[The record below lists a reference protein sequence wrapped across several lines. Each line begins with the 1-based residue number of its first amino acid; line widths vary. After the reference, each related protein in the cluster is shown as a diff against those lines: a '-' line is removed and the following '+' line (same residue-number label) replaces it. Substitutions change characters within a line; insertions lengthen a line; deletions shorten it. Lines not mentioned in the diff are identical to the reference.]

1 MPRNQRSGLLL
12 ILLAAAGYSFFAI
25 FTKVIYQNGLSQPLD
40 ILVWRFALAAPIMW
54 GVIGVQGR
62 RTSSPTLLQIGEG
75 SKKNTANEKWLALLG
90 MGLLFGVVAGAAFFA
105 LERLPVSL
113 YTVLI
118 YTYPAIVAIMSLF
131 MGERL
136 TLAGW
141 AALGLTLVGVI
152 LTVPDIFNGFGD
164 IDPVGVVL
172 VLTNATL
179 YALYIVL
186 SGRIL
191 RGHKDLTR
199 ASAWSITGSLVFSLL
214 VLAVR
219 GVTVPSN
226 PGAIGGLL
234 GLASVSTVIPIVA
247 FYAGMHRLG
256 AAKASILSMI
266 EPVLTLVW
274 AVLFLHEKL
283 EPIQILGAALI
294 LGSVVLLQL
303 PSRKK
308 ATDVVQGNKATETVK
323 SESAAPTTA
332 G

>member
-1 MPRNQRSGLLL
+1 MSQNQRGGLLL
-12 ILLAAAGYSFFAI
+12 IVLAATGYSFFAI

-40 ILVWRFALAAPIMW
+40 ILVWRFVLAAPIMW
-54 GVIGVQGR
+54 GVIGLRGQI
-62 RTSSPTLLQIGEG
+62 TSSHSHSGDIRPHSVRLLQTGEG
-75 SKKNTANEKWLALLG
+75 SQKTVSSEKRGALLG
-90 MGLLFGVVAGAAFFA
+90 MGLLFGVVALAAFFA

-118 YTYPAIVAIMSLF
+118 YTYPAMVAMMSLF
-131 MGERL
+131 LGERL
-136 TLAGW
+136 TAAGW
-141 AALGLTLVGVI
+141 AALGLTLVGVV
-152 LTVPDIFNGFGD
+152 LTVPDIFNSFGD

-172 VLTNATL
+172 VLTNAIL

-191 RGHKDLTR
+191 RGHQDLTR

-214 VLAVR
+214 VLVVR
-219 GVTVPSN
+219 GAAVPQN
-226 PGAIGGLL
+226 IGAVGGLI

-256 AAKASILSMI
+256 AARASILSMI

-274 AVLFLHEKL
+274 AALFLGEAL
-283 EPIQILGAALI
+283 EPIKLLGAALI

-303 PSRKK
+303 PAEKLK
-308 ATDVVQGNKATETVK
+308 GNTVTRY
-323 SESAAPTTA
+323 E
-332 G
+332 

>member
-1 MPRNQRSGLLL
+1 MSQNQHGGLLL
-12 ILLAAAGYSFFAI
+12 IVLAATGYSFFAI

-40 ILVWRFALAAPIMW
+40 ILVWRFVLAAPSMW
-54 GVIGVQGR
+54 GVIGLQGR
-62 RTSSPTLLQIGEG
+62 ITSSPALLQFGEG
-75 SKKNTANEKWLALLG
+75 SQKNESHEKRGALVG
-90 MGLLFGVVAGAAFFA
+90 MGLLFGVVALAAFFA

-118 YTYPAIVAIMSLF
+118 YTYPAMVAMMSLF
-131 MGERL
+131 LGERL
-136 TLAGW
+136 TAAGW
-141 AALGLTLVGVI
+141 AALGLTLVGVV

-172 VLTNATL
+172 VLTNAIL

-191 RGHKDLTR
+191 RGHQDLTR

-214 VLAVR
+214 VLVVR
-219 GVTVPSN
+219 GVAVPQN
-226 PGAIGGLL
+226 AGAIGGLL
-234 GLASVSTVIPIVA
+234 ALASVSTVIPIVA

-256 AAKASILSMI
+256 AARASILSMI

-274 AVLFLHEKL
+274 AALFLGEAL
-283 EPIQILGAALI
+283 EPIKVLGAALI

-303 PSRKK
+303 PARR
-308 ATDVVQGNKATETVK
+308 TEVRGLRAEGEVK
-323 SESAAPTTA
+323 SQI
-332 G
+332 